1 MAADPGY
8 LEHVLECLSPVGVV
22 TPRAM
27 FGGYGIFHEG
37 AMFGLIDG
45 TTSTLHFKVSD
56 ANRAAFE
63 DAGSEQFGRMPY
75 YEVPADVLEDV
86 DALQEWA
93 RIAID
98 VGHATATRKKRK

>member
-8 LEHVLECLSPVGVV
+8 LEHVLEWLAPIGGV

-27 FGGYGIFHEG
+27 FGSSCLFHEG
-37 AMFGLIDG
+37 DMFGLISR
-45 TTSTLHFKVSD
+45 TTSTLYFKVSD
-56 ANRAAFE
+56 SNRSAYE
-63 DAGSEQFGRMPY
+63 GVGSEKFPHMPY

-98 VGHATATRKKRK
+98 VGHATATKKRR

>member
-8 LEHVLECLSPVGVV
+8 LEHIMECLAPVGGV

-37 AMFGLIDG
+37 DMFALISSG
-45 TTSTLHFKVSD
+45 ASTLHFKVSD
-56 ANRAAFE
+56 TNRAAYE
-63 DAGSEQFGRMPY
+63 DAGSEQFRGMPY
-75 YEVPADVLEDV
+75 YEVPADVLEDMESM
-86 DALQEWA
+86 QEWA

-98 VGHATATRKKRK
+98 VGHATATKKKRR

>member
-8 LEHVLECLSPVGVV
+8 LEHVLECLAPLGGV

-27 FGGYGIFHEG
+27 FGSYGLFHEG
-37 AMFGLIDG
+37 DMFGLISR
-45 TTSTLHFKVSD
+45 TTSALHFKVSD
-56 ANRAAFE
+56 SNRSAYE
-63 DAGSEQFGRMPY
+63 DAGSEQFRHMPY

-98 VGHATATRKKRK
+98 VGHATATKKRR